1 MRLFLLIFILIGFNG
16 FAQNETIVIGK
27 VQDRHNKEALPFV
40 SLGFKG
46 VPGGSTTD
54 FEGRF
59 KLKTLQKADSLI
71 VTYVGYKRYAIKIKQ
86 GVTQTI
92 LVELDEAT
100 QEMNEAIIKPGLNPA
115 WRIVDGARDR
125 KKIVNQDEISSYTYN
140 SYSKIDIS
148 LSNISDEMKNSKVFR
163 PMRSLFDTIHQM
175 TNEEGKHILPVFVS
189 ETYSKY
195 YYLKS
200 IGKGKE
206 VVEGSKYSGIG
217 IEANSYLT
225 DLMGGQLHHYNFN
238 KNFITI
244 LNKDFVS
251 PIADEGHYYYVYTLL
266 DSMDIDGIKCYKIQL
281 NLKRKQDLGFE
292 GSIWISDSTFA
303 LKRLVLDVGKAAN
316 VNFINR
322 IKIQQELLPTKET
335 PWITSK
341 SRIIFDI
348 ARLQKKGSGMVA
360 GFYNA
365 YTDIETDIGIN
376 KDFFDYP
383 VVTNEDAGKKDSSY
397 WIEKRTEPLSSIERE
412 MISKVDSV
420 NDLPIVKT
428 YVDLVQTVLQGYKRI
443 GKLDWGPYMNLVAYN
458 NVEGVRFRLGFKTN
472 YDFSEKLVL
481 KTYLAYGLQDE
492 KFKYSLGGDYIFDSR
507 RWTVASARY
516 RKDYDILGI
525 TNSPITYA
533 LSSGFFQFANFFSSN
548 VRINQTEEVN
558 LSFTQTF
565 SSNWTVKF
573 LYDNSIFTPKG
584 NFVFSYITNPEAS
597 TSNQTQASVFRTSQ
611 IGIEGRFAYKE
622 VMISRGHD
630 RFMVER
636 AKIPVFIASY
646 YRGLEGLLGG
656 EFNYDKF
663 NLIISHHMNTSVLGT
678 ADWYIYM
685 GKIFGKLPYP
695 LLDVARGNESIIYSD
710 YNYNLMN
717 FYEFVSDEFIHTS
730 YTQRFEGVIFNKIPY
745 IDKLKLRNYFV
756 VKAAYGRM
764 SNENKSLIPLAD
776 NQGRTLSTINTF
788 GKEPY
793 VEIGYGI
800 ENIFKVGT
808 LGLSHRLNYRDLP
821 GARLFGVNIGF
832 RVQF

>member
-1 MRLFLLIFILIGFNG
+1 VRYLFSLFIFIAFNSY
-16 FAQNETIVIGK
+16 AQNETIVIGK
-27 VQDRHNKEALPFV
+27 VQDRQNKEPLPYV

-46 VPGGSTTD
+46 IPGGSTTD

-59 KLKTLQKADSLI
+59 KIKTLLKVDSLVVSYI
-71 VTYVGYKRYAIKIKQ
+71 GYKRYSVKIKQ
-86 GVTQTI
+86 GISQTI
-92 LVELDEAT
+92 LIELVEAT
-100 QEMNEAIIKPGLNPA
+100 QEMGEAVIRPGLNPA
-115 WRIVDGARDR
+115 WRIINAANAN
-125 KKIVNQDEISSYTYN
+125 KKIVDQDEITSYQYN

-148 LSNISDEMKNSKVFR
+148 LSNISEEMKNSKVFK
-163 PMRSLFDTIHQM
+163 PMKTLFDTAFQM
-175 TNEEGKHILPVFVS
+175 VNDEGKHILPVFVS
-189 ETYSKY
+189 ETFSKY

-206 VVEGSKYSGIG
+206 VIEGSKYSGIG

-238 KNFITI
+238 TNFVSIVE
-244 LNKDFVS
+244 KKFVS
-251 PIADEGHYYYVYTLL
+251 PIADERHYYYIYTLL
-266 DSMDIDGIKCYKIQL
+266 DSMEIEGLKCYKIQI

-292 GSIWISDSTFA
+292 GYLWISDSTFA
-303 LKRLVLDVGKAAN
+303 LKRLTLEVSKSAN
-316 VNFINR
+316 LNFINR
-322 IKIQQELLPTKET
+322 IKIQQELEPTKEAQ
-335 PWITSK
+335 WITSK

-365 YTDIETDIGIN
+365 YTDIKTNISIN
-376 KDFFDYP
+376 REFFDYP
-383 VVTNEDAGKKDSSY
+383 IITNVDAGKTDSAY
-397 WIEKRTEPLSSIERE
+397 WEDKRTEPLSSIEKE
-412 MISKVDSV
+412 MILKVDSV
-420 NDLPIVKT
+420 NNLPIVKT
-428 YVDLVQTVLQGYKRI
+428 YIDLAQTILQGYKRI

-481 KTYLAYGLQDE
+481 KTYLAYGLLDE
-492 KFKYSLGGDYIFDSR
+492 KFKYSFGGDYIFDPR
-507 RWTVASARY
+507 RWTVFSARY

-533 LSSGFFQFANFFSSN
+533 LSSGFFQFFNFFSSN

-565 SSNWTVKF
+565 SSNWTIKF

-584 NFVFSYITNPEAS
+584 NFVFAYINNPKETPVSLSS
-597 TSNQTQASVFRTSQ
+597 TFQTSQ
-611 IGIEGRFAYKE
+611 IGIEARWAYKE
-622 VMISRGHD
+622 IMISRGHD
-630 RFMVER
+630 RFMEER
-636 AKIPVFIASY
+636 AKLPVVIASY
-646 YRGLEGLLGG
+646 YRGIEGFLGG
-656 EFNYDKF
+656 EFNYDKL
-663 NLIISHHMNTSVLGT
+663 NLIISHQMTTSVFGT
-678 ADWYIYM
+678 AEWYIYM
-685 GKIFGKLPYP
+685 GKIFGALPYP
-695 LLDVARGNESIIYSD
+695 LLDVARGNESAIYSD
-710 YNYNLMN
+710 FNYNLMN
-717 FYEFVSDEFIHTS
+717 FYEFVSDEFIHAS

-756 VKAAYGRM
+756 VKAAYGQM
-764 SNENKSLIPLAD
+764 SNENKSLMPLTD
-776 NQGRTLSTINTF
+776 DQGRTLSTINTF
-788 GKEPY
+788 AKEPY

-800 ENIFKVGT
+800 ENIFKIGT